1 MRVRLTLV
9 TNRALRFV
17 TLRDTLPG
25 GARLVSAGKGTW
37 EHVASADGQVFLAS
51 TALPPGI
58 YEHTYLA
65 RAIVPG
71 MFAAPPVRV
80 SSADELIGAGRT
92 TTMIVTPQ

>member
-1 MRVRLTLV
+1 
-9 TNRALRFV
+9 
-17 TLRDTLPG
+17 
-25 GARLVSAGKGTW
+25 
-37 EHVASADGQVFLAS
+37 VFLAS